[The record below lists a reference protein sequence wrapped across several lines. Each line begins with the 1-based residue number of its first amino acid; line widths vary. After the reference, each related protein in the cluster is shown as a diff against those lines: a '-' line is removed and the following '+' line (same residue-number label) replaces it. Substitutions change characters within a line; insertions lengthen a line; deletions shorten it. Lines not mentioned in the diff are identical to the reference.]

1 MNSDKVRFN
10 RRNKLRISHKW
21 LNKTLQIGSADEFK
35 RLYVTIVEYT
45 QIGTE
50 PKGLTAESGALF
62 VEWRESYEKW
72 LNGKNKITD

>member
-1 MNSDKVRFN
+1 MA
-10 RRNKLRISHKW
+10 L
-21 LNKTLQIGSADEFK
+21 
-35 RLYVTIVEYT
+35 VEYT

-72 LNGKNKITD
+72 LNGEIND